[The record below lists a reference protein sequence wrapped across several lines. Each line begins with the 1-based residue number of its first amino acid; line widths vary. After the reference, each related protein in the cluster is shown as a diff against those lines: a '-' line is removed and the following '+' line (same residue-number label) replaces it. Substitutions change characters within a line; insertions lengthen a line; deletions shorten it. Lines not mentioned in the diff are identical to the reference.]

1 MSGARRLT
9 IPSSGAIQNSGR
21 VLMWMRPGSYSREKL
36 SNVSRRRYQL
46 EHTLLQLKVSNQKA
60 PSVGLPSLSTF
71 TEEMKAARFLVTML
85 VVVVQILLFVLA
97 WDWFVDVAR
106 NAGREQR
113 GGVGFGIFVY
123 YGVFLIGCAFA
134 VGSTVSAI
142 TSSSLTRWLTIGLLA
157 GVWSLYAWPPS
168 NYPIRGSVF
177 YILGFLILVI
187 GSGIITPLLNRG
199 IHRALSPKNKLT
211 TSKAEVA
218 TRRKPSD

>member
-71 TEEMKAARFLVTML
+71 TEEMKAARFFVTML

-123 YGVFLIGCAFA
+123 YGVFYWLCLRSWINRFSNHIIFIDSL
-134 VGSTVSAI
+134 VDDR
-142 TSSSLTRWLTIGLLA
+142 SSCRGLESLCMA
-157 GVWSLYAWPPS
+157 S
-168 NYPIRGSVF
+168 F
-177 YILGFLILVI
+177 E
-187 GSGIITPLLNRG
+187 
-199 IHRALSPKNKLT
+199 LS
-211 TSKAEVA
+211 
-218 TRRKPSD
+218 D